1 LRKRLKIKSSG
12 WSRRSR
18 ESSAYSLVEIMIA
31 IVFISIGFFGYVA
44 LHSRILH
51 SGQRLEER
59 EVIRAG
65 TDYFEALEVGRVML
79 GFSTSMTTESF
90 QERSGM
96 EGLYSVRTDLEGRD
110 RGFIQNIPPVFV
122 PGLEETMETS
132 PVMMSKPYEYKW
144 TKR

>member
-1 LRKRLKIKSSG
+1 
-12 WSRRSR
+12 
-18 ESSAYSLVEIMIA
+18 MIA

-65 TDYFEALEVGRVML
+65 TDYFEALEVGRVLL
-79 GFSTSMTTESF
+79 GFSSSITTEAF

-96 EGLYSVRTDLEGRD
+96 EGLFSVRTDLKGRD

-132 PVMMSKPYEYKW
+132 PVMMAKPYEYRW
-144 TKR
+144 TQR